1 LALAQFR
8 RFLRRHQRIAL
19 DTNIFIYL
27 LEENPRYLS
36 LADLV
41 FSRIERG
48 ECEAVTSTIT
58 MTELLVPAYRGGD
71 AQRVATFYGLLATY
85 PNLQWMAPDLETADL
100 AAQVR
105 SEHGLQTP
113 DALQAATALRFG
125 ATAILSNDP
134 VFTRVRGFEAAVLD
148 RFL

>member
-1 LALAQFR
+1 MALEQFR
-8 RFLRRHQRIAL
+8 RFLRRHQKIAL

-27 LEENPRYLS
+27 LEENPHYLG
-36 LADLV
+36 LTDVV
-41 FSRIERG
+41 FSRIEQSA
-48 ECEAVTSTIT
+48 CEAVTSTIT
-58 MTELLVPAYRGGD
+58 MTELLVPAYREGD

-85 PNLQWMAPDLETADL
+85 PNLQWIPPDLETADL

-105 SEHGLQTP
+105 SERGLQTP

-125 ATAILSNDP
+125 ATAFISDDP
-134 VFTRVRGFEAAVLD
+134 VFARVGGFESAVLD